1 MEVFVRER
9 ISMQESLRNGSE
21 ATRYIKQE
29 GFLPS
34 RETRLGHD
42 GTGGVDTMR
51 SRFEADAGKAR
62 NYKGYLPKYLESI
75 HRIFPII
82 FQFHS
87 DWFVAGSKDSSSNN
101 LFCRRLAK
109 MCNAIVI
116 AVGYHLVSENRFL
129 AAFDDGF
136 KAVQC
141 LAK

>member
-21 ATRYIKQE
+21 ATRYITQE

-62 NYKGYLPKYLESI
+62 N
-75 HRIFPII
+75 
-82 FQFHS
+82 
-87 DWFVAGSKDSSSNN
+87 
-101 LFCRRLAK
+101 
-109 MCNAIVI
+109 
-116 AVGYHLVSENRFL
+116 
-129 AAFDDGF
+129 
-136 KAVQC
+136 
-141 LAK
+141 